1 MESRSSPSV
10 GGECAE
16 ASRKSPDVEADDREL
31 IRRVAGGDRTALGLL
46 YDRYAPIVLALGQK
60 ILRSRREAEDLLQDV
75 FLEAWRQAGDYEPA
89 RGSVR
94 TWIVLRA
101 RSRALDRCRNAWSRA
116 VPLEDSAEKGEEGA
130 VDPTLQADHERLR
143 RVFVTLPEEQQKVLE
158 LGYFE
163 GLSSSEIAERLGVPI
178 GTVKSRVAAAMA
190 KLRAALV
197 REEVHQ

>member
-1 MESRSSPSV
+1 M

-16 ASRKSPDVEADDREL
+16 ASRKSPGVEADDREL
-31 IRRVAGGDRTALGLL
+31 IRRLAGGDRTALGLL
-46 YDRYAPIVLALGQK
+46 YDRYAPLVLALGQK

-75 FLEAWRQAGDYEPA
+75 FLEAWRQAGDYEPG

-94 TWIVLRA
+94 TWLVLRA

-116 VPLEDSAEKGEEGA
+116 VPLEDSPEKGEEGA
-130 VDPTLQADHERLR
+130 LDPILQADHERLR

-178 GTVKSRVAAAMA
+178 GTVKSRVAAAIA

-197 REEVHQ
+197 REEVQQ

>member
-1 MESRSSPSV
+1 M

-16 ASRKSPDVEADDREL
+16 PSRRSPDVEADDCEL

-75 FLEAWRQAGDYEPA
+75 FLEAWRQAGDYEPS

-116 VPLEDSAEKGEEGA
+116 VPLEESPEKGDEGT
-130 VDPTLQADHERLR
+130 VDPMLQADHERLR
-143 RVFVTLPEEQQKVLE
+143 RVLATLPEEQQKVLE

-163 GLSSSEIAERLGVPI
+163 GLSSSEIAERLGVPV

-190 KLRAALV
+190 KLRAVLV
-197 REEVHQ
+197 PGGLSEVNQ